1 MSSATSIAT
10 RRAAEEAILSGGVV
24 PIANVEYTTEEFR
37 NFFRSIVNCARPV
50 ATEIGGGRHGHIW
63 LLEDQATFTTR
74 TGGVGFVEAVRPDP
88 ADFTGVTTN
97 AGLARIKE
105 EHSSALEAHNTQEG
119 VRTGLRRQIIA
130 NVPRALLVALED
142 ADSLLDEVEPR
153 VLIATLKAGAAPVTV
168 VDAQTL
174 KAVRD
179 KRLTFDDETPLATQ
193 FALVKKAIADLHSIH
208 HIVTSESELTMEW
221 YSEIEKEK
229 DYEKQ
234 VEEFRARTTSNS
246 FNDFITFFSARDV
259 EVRRLNKL
267 LPSRAKA
274 MGYHSAANIQA
285 IDRHIDEK
293 VEEDMAVLAGLIEAA
308 LNAGAVDGSPGD
320 QTSKPDSAANVADTF
335 TKDNAVLDALKDIQD
350 RLSKV
355 EGGGGRR
362 RSRGRDREKKDD
374 GAKAEGEERKPC
386 QHCGKR
392 HVQPDN
398 KCWKLEA
405 NKDARPKWMKDKDGG
420 N

>member
-1 MSSATSIAT
+1 MSSTTTIAT
-10 RRAAEEAILSGGVV
+10 RRAAEESIRSGVVV
-24 PIANVEYTTEEFR
+24 PIANVEYSTEQFR
-37 NFFRSIVNCARPV
+37 NFYRSIVNCARPV
-50 ATEIGGGRHGHIW
+50 ATEIGGGGHGHIY
-63 LLEDQATFTTR
+63 LLEDQVTYTAR

-88 ADFTGVTTN
+88 LNFTGVTTN
-97 AGLARIKE
+97 AGIARIKE
-105 EHSSALEAHNTQEG
+105 DRTTALEAHNTQEG
-119 VRTGLRRQIIA
+119 VRTGLRRKIIE

-142 ADSLLDEVEPR
+142 ADSLLDEVDPR

-174 KAVRD
+174 KAARD

-193 FALVKKAIADLHSIH
+193 FALVKKAIADLASIH
-208 HIVTSESELTMEW
+208 RVVTSESELVMEW

-229 DYEKQ
+229 DFEKQ
-234 VEEFRARTTSNS
+234 VEEFRARTTNKG
-246 FNDFITFFSARDV
+246 FQDFITFFSARDV

-274 MGYHSAANIQA
+274 MGYHSAANVHA
-285 IDRHIDEK
+285 IDKHIDEK
-293 VEEDMAVLAGLIEAA
+293 VEGEMATLAGLIEAA
-308 LNAGAVDGSPGD
+308 LNAGAVDGGPED

-335 TKDNAVLDALKDIQD
+335 TKDGAILDALKDIQD

-362 RSRGRDREKKDD
+362 RGRGRDREKKDD
-374 GAKAEGEERKPC
+374 GAKAEDEERKPC
-386 QHCGKR
+386 KHCSKR

-398 KCWKLEA
+398 KCWKLDA
-405 NKDARPKWMKDKDGG
+405 NKDARPQWLKDKDG